1 VHISDI
7 TAFYSRII
15 GKILSKDT
23 IPSGKEGYY
32 FAEAHKVNW
41 WEILDRLAVT
51 MKARDLVTD
60 KAAQIWESDDAAAE
74 GLGIPTQFLKPLWNS
89 Q

>member
-7 TAFYSRII
+7 TALFSRII
-15 GKILSKDT
+15 EKILSKDT
-23 IPSGKEGYY
+23 IPSGAEGYY
-32 FAEAHKVNW
+32 FAGAHKVNW
-41 WEILDRLAVT
+41 WAILDRLAVD

-60 KAAQIWESDDAAAE
+60 ETPQIWESDDAAAE
-74 GLGIPTQFLKPLWNS
+74 GLGIPAMFLKPFFNS